1 MVLIKI
7 VAATVICVVL
17 CVILRQFKP
26 DLLPLA
32 VIGCVVC
39 FIIMIWDTAEK
50 ILEELKSVMSQSAII
65 DDVYTDILLK
75 VLLIAVLSKF
85 AADFC
90 RDNGFG
96 VLATNVELIGKV
108 IMLSFSFPV
117 IRVICELVQGLLV

>member
-1 MVLIKI
+1 
-7 VAATVICVVL
+7 
-17 CVILRQFKP
+17 
-26 DLLPLA
+26 
-32 VIGCVVC
+32 
-39 FIIMIWDTAEK
+39 
-50 ILEELKSVMSQSAII
+50 MSQSAII